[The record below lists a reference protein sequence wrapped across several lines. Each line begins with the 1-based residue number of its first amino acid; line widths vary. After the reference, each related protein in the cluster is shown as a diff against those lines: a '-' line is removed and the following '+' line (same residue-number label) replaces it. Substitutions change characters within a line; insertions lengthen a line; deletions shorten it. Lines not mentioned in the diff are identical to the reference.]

1 MKMTEGLHYCS
12 NASTAKTKQGR
23 IPTGSK
29 LGMSKVVSNDN
40 HNQNWN
46 RLEMEIKFAIIFE
59 DTAQMLDM
67 IVVTLFQAN
76 PNDGETRLNS

>member
-12 NASTAKTKQGR
+12 NASTTKTKQGR
-23 IPTGSK
+23 IPTDSK
-29 LGMSKVVSNDN
+29 LRMSKVVSNDN

>member
-1 MKMTEGLHYCS
+1 
-12 NASTAKTKQGR
+12 
-23 IPTGSK
+23 
-29 LGMSKVVSNDN
+29 
-40 HNQNWN
+40 
-46 RLEMEIKFAIIFE
+46 MEIKFAIIFE